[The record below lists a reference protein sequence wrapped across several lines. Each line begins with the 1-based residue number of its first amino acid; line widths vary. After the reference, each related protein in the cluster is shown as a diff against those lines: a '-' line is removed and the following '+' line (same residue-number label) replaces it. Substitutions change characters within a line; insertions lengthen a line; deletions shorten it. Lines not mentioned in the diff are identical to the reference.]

1 MGYVPFYL
9 PPWVYLFIAVVGIGV
24 YYVIN
29 FFHVR
34 NVRRIPMS
42 DALKNRE

>member
-9 PPWVYLFIAVVGIGV
+9 PPWVYLFIAVVGIGA

-29 FFHVR
+29 FFQVR
-34 NVRRIPMS
+34 NVRRISMS